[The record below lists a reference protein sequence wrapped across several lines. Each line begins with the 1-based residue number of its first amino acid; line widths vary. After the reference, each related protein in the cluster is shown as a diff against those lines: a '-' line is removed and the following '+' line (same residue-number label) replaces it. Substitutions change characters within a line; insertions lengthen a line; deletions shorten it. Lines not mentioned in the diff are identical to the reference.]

1 MMRSRLLVLISI
13 LLLLLGTGCSS
24 GPVRDVG
31 LDKLSPRKAEQELST
46 GIKSYEDGNYKAAA
60 RSLQSALEAGLT
72 FDSDSVRAHKYLAF
86 IHCLSN
92 REKQC
97 RDEFRKAL
105 EKDSKFELEPAE
117 AGHPI
122 WGPAFR
128 AVKAERR
135 K

>member
-1 MMRSRLLVLISI
+1 MIRSRLLVLIST
-13 LLLLLGTGCSS
+13 LLLLLVTGCSS

-46 GIKSYEDGNYKAAA
+46 GITNYEDGNYKAAA
-60 RSLQSALEAGLT
+60 KGLQSALDSGLT
-72 FDSDSVRAHKYLAF
+72 FDSDAAQAHKYLAF

-105 EKDSKFELEPAE
+105 EKDSKFDLEPAE

-122 WGPAFR
+122 WGPVFR
-128 AVKAERR
+128 AAKAER
-135 K
+135 KK